1 VSLSLSLF
9 ISHSLIDGL
18 HYSCILHLLED
29 LFESRILVA
38 RNIFDAFECVYCSL
52 CTRVVLFYLFVVIVF
67 LIVFASNFPRRR
79 HKKVQFFHGKSTIF
93 PRVVY
98 SQPAKQLGRGFQ
110 FSNFVRLRLLRPRA
124 GSAGIQRRRSP
135 PCTWLRLCSLIFFVC
150 GVTSACRVRQVLQ
163 PARRLQCD
171 SPYCCK

>member
-29 LFESRILVA
+29 LFESGILVA
-38 RNIFDAFECVYCSL
+38 RNIFGAFECVYCSL

-79 HKKVQFFHGKSTIF
+79 HKKVQFFHGWYTA
-93 PRVVY
+93 
-98 SQPAKQLGRGFQ
+98 SQQSSWAEAFSFRILCAYDYCGHEPALPAFSADAAHPVLGCVSARLS
-110 FSNFVRLRLLRPRA
+110 FSCVE
-124 GSAGIQRRRSP
+124 SP
-135 PCTWLRLCSLIFFVC
+135 ALVVC
-150 GVTSACRVRQVLQ
+150 GKFCSPRDVFSAILHIVANSNEV
-163 PARRLQCD
+163 
-171 SPYCCK
+171 K